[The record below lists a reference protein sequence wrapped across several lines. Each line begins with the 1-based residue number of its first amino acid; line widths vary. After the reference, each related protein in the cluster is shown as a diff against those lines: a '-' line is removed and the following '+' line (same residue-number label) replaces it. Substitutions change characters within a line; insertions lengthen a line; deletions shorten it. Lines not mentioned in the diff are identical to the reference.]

1 MGDLSRSLSRSLS
14 RAKGASLERAIM
26 EAFGALPD
34 VVVYRNVVAHAALRS
49 GAQILTGIGGK
60 GAPDFLLEV
69 RTRAGHW
76 CALWVETKNGDH
88 ARLSPEQRAWH
99 DAARRLGRHVVL
111 ARSVDDVRQA
121 VAAIRGGAP

>member
-1 MGDLSRSLSRSLS
+1 MGDLSRLR
-14 RAKGASLERAIM
+14 GASLERAIM
-26 EAFGALPD
+26 ETFGALPD

-60 GAPDFLLEV
+60 GAPDFLFEV
-69 RTRAGHW
+69 RDRAGRW
-76 CALWVETKNGDH
+76 CALWVESKCGEH

-111 ARSVDDVRQA
+111 ARSADDVARA
-121 VAAIRGGAP
+121 IEEIRGGA